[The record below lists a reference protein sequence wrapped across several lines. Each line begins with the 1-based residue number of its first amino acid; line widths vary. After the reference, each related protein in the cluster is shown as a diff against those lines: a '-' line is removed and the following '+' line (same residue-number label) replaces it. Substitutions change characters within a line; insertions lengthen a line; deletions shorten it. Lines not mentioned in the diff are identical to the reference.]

1 MAQAASR
8 RSFIKTY
15 AENVLIRC
23 TVLGYAMYHAS
34 FHGAHCMPTHGD
46 NEGNSTRKSALSGDG
61 VGIQRR
67 LK

>member
-1 MAQAASR
+1 
-8 RSFIKTY
+8 
-15 AENVLIRC
+15 
-23 TVLGYAMYHAS
+23 MYHAS